1 MVKAKAEGDDVH
13 YAVGELAELAGV
25 SARTLRYYEEEGLLC
40 PSRSANGYRV
50 YTARDAK
57 RLASILSMRAC
68 GLSVATIHRLLARAG
83 GDLRHVLHA
92 HLLTLSAQRDSL
104 DEAIDRTKAAI
115 ASLERI
121 EQMNE
126 SDAFEA
132 LKGEKIAANERTYG
146 KEARARWGD
155 DAVDAANE
163 RMRSA
168 SRGEW
173 DTLERLGEEIN
184 RQLVLAMETGD
195 PAGSEAR
202 GGSRAIGARA
212 AIRPRRTADWRRCIS
227 PTTASARTTMAPPA
241 RVRRSFSSKRSRRT
255 WHSRRKRPPLHG
267 DTCRGGRNGVLDLR
281 LEGPCP
287 LFRRITDLALQTHL
301 VHGLHDEQR
310 YREKHERC
318 GG

>member
-1 MVKAKAEGDDVH
+1 MVKAKAERDDVY
-13 YAVGELAELAGV
+13 YAVGQLAELAGV
-25 SARTLRYYEEEGLLC
+25 STRTLRYYEEEGLLR

-68 GLSVATIHRLLARAG
+68 GLSVATIHRLLARAE

-173 DTLERLGEEIN
+173 DALERLGEEIN
-184 RQLVLAMETGD
+184 RQLALAMETGD
-195 PAGSEAR
+195 PSGAEAMELARMHARWIQGHWGAGRYSPEAHR
-202 GGSRAIGARA
+202 GLAQMYLADDRFRAHYDGAA
-212 AIRPRRTADWRRCIS
+212 GAGATEFLVKA
-227 PTTASARTTMAPPA
+227 
-241 RVRRSFSSKRSRRT
+241 
-255 WHSRRKRPPLHG
+255 
-267 DTCRGGRNGVLDLR
+267 
-281 LEGPCP
+281 LEAY
-287 LFRRITDLALQTHL
+287 LA
-301 VHGLHDEQR
+301 
-310 YREKHERC
+310 
-318 GG
+318 

>member
-1 MVKAKAEGDDVH
+1 MVKAKTERDDVY
-13 YAVGELAELAGV
+13 YAVGQLAELAGV
-25 SARTLRYYEEEGLLC
+25 STRTLRYYEEEGLLR

-50 YTARDAK
+50 YTARDAE

-68 GLSVATIHRLLARAG
+68 GLSVATIHRLLARAE

-104 DEAIDRTKAAI
+104 DDAIDRTKAAI
-115 ASLERI
+115 AALERI

-163 RMRSA
+163 RMRFA

-173 DTLERLGEEIN
+173 DALERLGEEIN
-184 RQLVLAMETGD
+184 RKLALAMETGD
-195 PAGSEAR
+195 PAGAEAMELARMHARWIQGHWGAGRYTPEAHR
-202 GGSRAIGARA
+202 GLAQMYLADERFRAHYDGAA
-212 AIRPRRTADWRRCIS
+212 GAGATEFLVKA
-227 PTTASARTTMAPPA
+227 
-241 RVRRSFSSKRSRRT
+241 
-255 WHSRRKRPPLHG
+255 
-267 DTCRGGRNGVLDLR
+267 
-281 LEGPCP
+281 LE
-287 LFRRITDLALQTHL
+287 AYL
-301 VHGLHDEQR
+301 V
-310 YREKHERC
+310 
-318 GG
+318 

>member
-1 MVKAKAEGDDVH
+1 MVKAKAGGDDVY
-13 YAVGELAELAGV
+13 YAVGQLAELAGV

-40 PSRSANGYRV
+40 PSRSENGYRV

-68 GLSVATIHRLLARAG
+68 GLSVATIHRLLSSAG

-115 ASLERI
+115 ASLERV

-132 LKGEKIAANERTYG
+132 LKGEKIEANERTYG

-168 SRGEW
+168 SRSEW
-173 DTLERLGEEIN
+173 DALERLGEEIN
-184 RQLVLAMETGD
+184 RQLALAMETGD
-195 PAGSEAR
+195 PAGAEAMELARMHARWIQGHWGAGRYTPEAHR
-202 GGSRAIGARA
+202 GLARMYLADDRFRAYYDGAA
-212 AIRPRRTADWRRCIS
+212 GAGATEFLVKA
-227 PTTASARTTMAPPA
+227 
-241 RVRRSFSSKRSRRT
+241 
-255 WHSRRKRPPLHG
+255 
-267 DTCRGGRNGVLDLR
+267 
-281 LEGPCP
+281 LE
-287 LFRRITDLALQTHL
+287 AYL
-301 VHGLHDEQR
+301 V
-310 YREKHERC
+310 
-318 GG
+318 

>member
-1 MVKAKAEGDDVH
+1 MVKAKAGRDDVY
-13 YAVGELAELAGV
+13 YAVGQLAELAGV
-25 SARTLRYYEEEGLLC
+25 SARTLRYYEDEGLLC
-40 PSRSANGYRV
+40 PSRSENGYRV

-68 GLSVATIHRLLARAG
+68 GLSVATIHRLLASAG

-92 HLLTLSAQRDSL
+92 HLLALSAQRDSL

-132 LKGEKIAANERTYG
+132 LKGEKIEANERTYG

-173 DTLERLGEEIN
+173 DALGRLGEEIN
-184 RQLVLAMETGD
+184 RQLALAMETGD
-195 PAGSEAR
+195 PAGEEAMELARMHARWIQGHWGAGRYTPEAHR
-202 GGSRAIGARA
+202 GLAQIYLADDRFRAYYDGAVGA
-212 AIRPRRTADWRRCIS
+212 GATEFLVKA
-227 PTTASARTTMAPPA
+227 
-241 RVRRSFSSKRSRRT
+241 
-255 WHSRRKRPPLHG
+255 
-267 DTCRGGRNGVLDLR
+267 
-281 LEGPCP
+281 LEAY
-287 LFRRITDLALQTHL
+287 LA
-301 VHGLHDEQR
+301 
-310 YREKHERC
+310 
-318 GG
+318 

>member
-1 MVKAKAEGDDVH
+1 MVKAKAERDDVH
-13 YAVGELAELAGV
+13 YAVGQLAELAGV
-25 SARTLRYYEEEGLLC
+25 STRTLRYYEEEGLLR

-68 GLSVATIHRLLARAG
+68 GLSVATIHRLLASAG

-126 SDAFEA
+126 SDAFEV

-146 KEARARWGD
+146 KEARERWGD

-168 SRGEW
+168 SRSEW
-173 DTLERLGEEIN
+173 DALERLGEKIN
-184 RQLVLAMETGD
+184 RQLILAMETGD
-195 PAGSEAR
+195 PAGAEAMELARMHARWIQGHWGAGRYSPEAHR
-202 GGSRAIGARA
+202 GLAQMYLADDRFCAYYDGAA
-212 AIRPRRTADWRRCIS
+212 GAGATEFLVKA
-227 PTTASARTTMAPPA
+227 
-241 RVRRSFSSKRSRRT
+241 
-255 WHSRRKRPPLHG
+255 
-267 DTCRGGRNGVLDLR
+267 
-281 LEGPCP
+281 LE
-287 LFRRITDLALQTHL
+287 AYL
-301 VHGLHDEQR
+301 V
-310 YREKHERC
+310 
-318 GG
+318 

>member
-1 MVKAKAEGDDVH
+1 MVKAKAEPDDVY
-13 YAVGELAELAGV
+13 YAVGQLAELAGV
-25 SARTLRYYEEEGLLC
+25 STRTLRYYEEEGLLR

-68 GLSVATIHRLLARAG
+68 GLSVATIHRLLARAE

-168 SRGEW
+168 SRSEW
-173 DTLERLGEEIN
+173 DALERLGEEIN
-184 RQLVLAMETGD
+184 RQLDLAMETGD
-195 PAGSEAR
+195 PAGAEAMELARMHARWIQGHWGAGRYSPEAHR
-202 GGSRAIGARA
+202 GLAQMYLADERFRAHYDGAA
-212 AIRPRRTADWRRCIS
+212 GAGATEFLVKA
-227 PTTASARTTMAPPA
+227 
-241 RVRRSFSSKRSRRT
+241 
-255 WHSRRKRPPLHG
+255 
-267 DTCRGGRNGVLDLR
+267 
-281 LEGPCP
+281 LE
-287 LFRRITDLALQTHL
+287 AYL
-301 VHGLHDEQR
+301 V
-310 YREKHERC
+310 
-318 GG
+318 

>member
-1 MVKAKAEGDDVH
+1 MVKAKAERDDMY
-13 YAVGELAELAGV
+13 YAVGQLAELAGV

-68 GLSVATIHRLLARAG
+68 GLSVSTIHRLLASAG

-173 DTLERLGEEIN
+173 NALERLGEEIN

-195 PAGSEAR
+195 PAGAEAMELARMHARWIQGHWGAGRYTPEAHR
-202 GGSRAIGARA
+202 GLAQMYLADDRFRAHYDGAA
-212 AIRPRRTADWRRCIS
+212 GAGATEFLVKA
-227 PTTASARTTMAPPA
+227 
-241 RVRRSFSSKRSRRT
+241 
-255 WHSRRKRPPLHG
+255 
-267 DTCRGGRNGVLDLR
+267 
-281 LEGPCP
+281 LE
-287 LFRRITDLALQTHL
+287 AYL
-301 VHGLHDEQR
+301 V
-310 YREKHERC
+310 
-318 GG
+318 

>member
-1 MVKAKAEGDDVH
+1 MVKAKAERDDVY
-13 YAVGELAELAGV
+13 YAVGQLAELAGV
-25 SARTLRYYEEEGLLC
+25 STRTLRYYEEEGLLR

-68 GLSVATIHRLLARAG
+68 GLSVATIHRLLARAE

-146 KEARARWGD
+146 KEARERWGD

-173 DTLERLGEEIN
+173 DALERLGEEIN

-195 PAGSEAR
+195 PAGAEAMELARMHARWIQGHWGAGRYSPEAHR
-202 GGSRAIGARA
+202 GLAQMYLADDRFRAYSDGAA
-212 AIRPRRTADWRRCIS
+212 GAGATEFLVKA
-227 PTTASARTTMAPPA
+227 
-241 RVRRSFSSKRSRRT
+241 
-255 WHSRRKRPPLHG
+255 
-267 DTCRGGRNGVLDLR
+267 
-281 LEGPCP
+281 LE
-287 LFRRITDLALQTHL
+287 AYL
-301 VHGLHDEQR
+301 V
-310 YREKHERC
+310 
-318 GG
+318 